1 MGTLLHLT
9 HGKSLDGWQ
18 HQSGKDAQWKLSGD
32 AMQVTRGNGN
42 LVSKAQLDGDFLL
55 HVEFKVPV
63 TPETNGWQNRGNSG
77 VYVQGRYEV
86 QVLDSLGLELKS
98 GDCGGIYGKHIAS
111 VNACKPAG
119 EWQSYDIEFRSPRL
133 DADGKKTEHVRMTV
147 WHNGLMI
154 HDDVEVDGTTT
165 AAMAGDEPG
174 VGPILLQ
181 DHGHSVE
188 YRNIWALKR

>member
-1 MGTLLHLT
+1 MCIRD
-9 HGKSLDGWQ
+9 S
-18 HQSGKDAQWKLSGD
+18 
-32 AMQVTRGNGN
+32 
-42 LVSKAQLDGDFLL
+42 SKAQLDGDFLL

-133 DADGKKTEHVRMTV
+133 DADGKKTEQVRMTV
-147 WHNGLMI
+147 WHHGLMI